1 METDSDETPGRGAN
15 LQREREKER
24 SGCGCM
30 VAWVQVL
37 QRELG
42 DNSVSAM
49 WHI

>member
-1 METDSDETPGRGAN
+1 MMKHQAEEQICT
-15 LQREREKER
+15 ERER
-24 SGCGCM
+24 SGCGYM

-37 QRELG
+37 QRERR

>member
-15 LQREREKER
+15 LHRERERER
-24 SGCGCM
+24 SGCGHM

-37 QRELG
+37 QRELR
-42 DNSVSAM
+42 DNSVSTM